1 MICTESGKQYILVL
15 PVKIHCQ
22 MNYWMLDKH
31 PSLKKQ
37 TDALLDT
44 FCFFNFDTH
53 YFHGVVFIL
62 LTPLKIR
69 SYGMDKVFLCTF
81 IIYFFKSLS
90 YKVHTKYH
98 EYIIIYIIF
107 TIYHDF
113 LQGTMYLAIKNLMSR
128 YSGTLCMK
136 IHLFKITKY
145 FAHYICSF
153 VICVPSNYLKTQ
165 CARILKVKRKMPR
178 LIYSVEL

>member
-1 MICTESGKQYILVL
+1 
-15 PVKIHCQ
+15 

-44 FCFFNFDTH
+44 FCFFNFDTY

-62 LTPLKIR
+62 LNRLR
-69 SYGMDKVFLCTF
+69 YGVMEWIKFFYVHLSF
-81 IIYFFKSLS
+81 ISLNL
-90 YKVHTKYH
+90 YRTKVHIKYH

-107 TIYHDF
+107 TMYHDF
-113 LQGTMYLAIKNLMSR
+113 LQGTMYLAIKNLMPR

-145 FAHYICSF
+145 FAHYICPF
-153 VICVPSNYLKTQ
+153 VICISSNYLKTQ

-178 LIYSVEL
+178 LICYVEL